1 MLGHLQNLKKLGNR
15 NSTIRPQTPGE
26 PLKFKIMNKEKR
38 MVTSAKFPLLPK
50 LKPSLSGPRRN
61 TGALYNNWR
70 QIQIK
75 FIHSYTLFPKK
86 IWRSVSMSAGSSPK
100 VGWKWKWS
108 NGVGKKSEMSIIWCI
123 SFTKNSMKQLKQ
135 PTSMIS
141 HWFSV
146 EMVQNRPIVDALSHL
161 VPRRWPKPTSGKEDL
176 VDTRDGHW
184 PCGYI
189 WRCAS
194 MRISALF
201 DICRI
206 RSAILSDNAEVYS
219 DIRIRMA
226 IPSGHPSERAERRK

>member
-100 VGWKWKWS
+100 VGWKWKWP
-108 NGVGKKSEMSIIWCI
+108 NGVEKWNEHNLNVSIHCCKWWSWWSCSGLSLRPGLALMFWTVFEFFWVALMLFYDSRVTGKLLWKWTEDQILATHCNIKSC
-123 SFTKNSMKQLKQ
+123 
-135 PTSMIS
+135 
-141 HWFSV
+141 
-146 EMVQNRPIVDALSHL
+146 
-161 VPRRWPKPTSGKEDL
+161 
-176 VDTRDGHW
+176 RDVIFFKWG
-184 PCGYI
+184 
-189 WRCAS
+189 
-194 MRISALF
+194 
-201 DICRI
+201 
-206 RSAILSDNAEVYS
+206 E
-219 DIRIRMA
+219 
-226 IPSGHPSERAERRK
+226 